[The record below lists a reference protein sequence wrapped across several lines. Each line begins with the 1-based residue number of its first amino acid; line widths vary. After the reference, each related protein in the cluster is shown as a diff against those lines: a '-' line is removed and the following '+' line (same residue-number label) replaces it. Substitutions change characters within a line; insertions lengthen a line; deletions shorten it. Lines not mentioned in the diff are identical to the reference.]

1 VRGFVTNEEGD
12 PLHAAKL
19 RIAGRKNHFYTTTL
33 GEFWRILLDGNY
45 VLEVRTFLTSLITE
59 ISCLAVS

>member
-1 VRGFVTNEEGD
+1 
-12 PLHAAKL
+12 LHAAKL
-19 RIAGRKNHFYTTTL
+19 RIAGRKNNFYTTTL

-59 ISCLAVS
+59 ISRLAVS